1 MPDQFEQYYK
11 YLKTNGADVAPD
23 FNSFKNTL
31 SNYDN
36 SSKYYSY
43 LKDNQF
49 DVPATY
55 DSFADTFGLKKKDG
69 GIVSGPIPSKLPS
82 KGVLEQGIE
91 MATKG
96 FAVKPEEQSTFSKV
110 EQSLGKV
117 KTAYD
122 AIQFLQTAPPEFG
135 GVSKEDE
142 QLANQNYANAEKE
155 KQNLLKTYSK
165 DIYSSVD
172 ELLADNGYKNLFE
185 GDVFNTEKARDILDE
200 KVKSKGGGSFLRET
214 LLSELKKRAQSDFD
228 KPMMDKL
235 VQQEFKAA
243 GIDKDSLMSK
253 YGKDLFNKL
262 SAKQQSILPIIKQ
275 EAEKESVGVLNN
287 AKEVAT
293 SLGSDFTNYV
303 NDLNNK
309 IKAGQIDEQ
318 TAKQLFDDKKAEY
331 DSGLA
336 KLNEDY
342 QKMVRNV
349 NVKINDR
356 FGRIENEMKKISNS
370 ITSED
375 VFKSLPEKDR
385 QKIEE
390 VYSRASQKLAERKN
404 QQVRAGDAV
413 LGLPAFAS
421 KALISGFNK
430 GLADLG
436 GYLQMNGSDNKFTDW
451 LLNREQTA
459 EGTAIGQYEWNG
471 KDWYKRAIGGS
482 MQSMGASA
490 PMLLPSLAIGLA
502 TKGAMMPAI
511 SGALAGYIS
520 YKGESMQN
528 AGDAYK
534 QRLAETGDVNK
545 AYESAN
551 RVERDNKITL
561 PFYFIGGLGTMKLL
575 QGGGKIG
582 SFLTGALLEQA
593 EEIPTEYIQEY
604 NQAKENGY
612 NKGGYAFV
620 KENPEIALD
629 TLITTLGQS
638 GAMAAVGKAIGKID
652 TSASQPTIQFYADLI
667 KNEGVQFANSVLEN
681 YYNTGVID
689 EKKFQEQKMELLKV
703 AQSMQKV
710 QNLGVSLEKAQ
721 VVTILNANVEDL
733 KKQVDAETD
742 QAAKVILEGKL
753 RQAQADLRG
762 ISDNTTPYLVL
773 TLPGGQN
780 STRIMTMQ
788 EYEQLKEE
796 GKIDDIIQAADKV
809 RVVNDNELN
818 SEITKIK
825 EKVGNPIGT
834 ADGAYTGGKP
844 AEEFSSV
851 MPYVIEDRDIVEPVI
866 QKIQNNELVN
876 EEDLYNAAQVLEN
889 LQAKTNNE
897 SLKNLINPLIDKIL
911 TYENQSKTAVSTVT
925 QKGAITRVGTD
936 VRKKTVSKALG
947 QFEGSR
953 ATITD
958 RNGKKV
964 TGYLK
969 SENGTYNLYDENGNQ
984 IASIGE
990 KQITDRDVVLP
1001 STDVVPNPIAL
1012 DENGNIKSITLQLQ
1026 KVNEEIGVLPDRLI
1040 TIEFQDAEKALDYA
1054 IQLRAEQVGEF
1065 SDPEFEEII
1074 TQVEQEIPISKT
1086 KEDENIQEKQ
1096 QPREQ
1101 PVQAADQRAEQ
1112 KRKEESER
1120 DAAKREEVKETLIN
1134 LRNEG
1139 VLVTADKSI
1148 LGKLK
1153 KAVGIKQA
1161 PMTDAEIDAQMSL
1174 LDAMA
1179 KVWKQ
1184 TTGLDNF
1191 YDTFIAD
1198 IKKGD
1203 VKAFRNKG
1211 GVLFQNTEN
1220 PTAPVSRVT
1229 LAMFQEMP
1237 QFQKMIGQM
1246 VNPQSIAD
1254 LIKRNGKQIE
1264 KDIINDV
1271 LNFEKYKGVKR
1282 ISFDEFRDDVET
1294 QIMKLEKIRSDS
1306 YASYGKDNLGDNE
1319 NYGTT
1324 ETIIFNSPIDHG
1336 EKGHFSGDFI
1346 NVQVEKRNWEIKQ
1359 IPGTDTWVAM
1369 DENMPSGTPQNQIQD
1384 YVGTAGTQENVQQW
1398 INQRLIAGGRINVG
1412 LFGHIRNWFNK
1423 NSGVFT
1429 IAELQSDVFQ
1439 KMKADKLLGDKIPRE
1454 EIDEYMNKN
1463 FWNKYNKDFTDKF
1476 VKDLNLKV
1484 IPTRDIS
1491 NLQIETTQEIGRYER
1506 ALEKVKNNKEFDKI
1520 TKELER
1526 LSSISGGYLRAMN
1539 KIFKTNS
1546 LLFKDGV
1553 AIFDKEGTYLTT
1565 REFSDNPKPGIAYGE
1580 YEIYEAIREAAS
1592 KIADNFRIGT
1602 FNNERY
1608 YVNISGTDVLIEFDS
1623 IEKREEYIK
1632 DLYNVNPKEYFEE
1645 MKDIYNAKTDEFNK
1659 EVQKYIQKRIEEQ
1672 KSKFTSI
1679 QKQFI
1684 ASQKF
1689 HEIRLLREAFK
1700 NAAEEG
1706 AEVVRFPSPY
1716 TLAVIEGYVNKEGQN
1731 GAPYEIISGDSDR
1744 LDFGDEISVD
1754 GTKYYVLDST
1764 QYRITVAPQDST
1776 FSWDVDEYK
1785 VNERDNRVSEIT
1797 YEARKHFADLDNIT
1811 LAEIESYEAD
1821 EWMASYAKDL
1831 LKEKFE
1837 ERAQELSEEVSK
1849 EDVEEVTISWD
1860 DIESKLDDEVY
1871 DQYDRMGVD
1880 ELFDGYGDVYTNDYG
1895 NQVLVVESRGQ
1906 IETLN
1911 QPDEYDADT
1920 TENDFEKELSDD
1932 QKTVVNKYKELNKIF
1947 GKLRKDSRFVRDDN
1961 DMEWIE
1967 TNITDEDKQNP
1978 IIAFQQEGGN
1988 IKGAIDFINDN
1999 KASVYVFDGADIS
2012 TLAHEFT
2019 GHLGRRFLEKLAESN
2034 EAFNKD
2040 YESIKKWAGV
2050 KDNTWSTRAEEKFA
2064 RAFERY
2070 LREGKAPTK
2079 ALSAVFEN
2087 LKKWLTQIYN
2097 TIKGSSIDIELTQEV
2112 KDVFG
2117 GLLGAKAEG
2126 TLAEQY
2132 ENIPK
2137 ESKLSTKN
2145 AVKTLINDN
2154 FEEIKKQLENK
2165 KICQ

>member
-36 SSKYYSY
+36 ASKYYSY
-43 LKDNQF
+43 LKDNEF
-49 DVPATY
+49 DVPASY
-55 DSFADTFGLKKKDG
+55 DSFADTFGLKKKDQG
-69 GIVSGPIPSKLPS
+69 VSLSVSSPTQSLSPDFEKGKAFAEKGFLMKGEGTKEQKRMSFEPSLLGGAPKVKVLEEGEEPSILADFTSSAIKGQIQGKVANILSAGKRPTNEELGQIAQLQSDLQLFPQSKSEKAFQEKGLKALFKETPSLGVQFIAETMASSLSSLFEASQRTVPTAVAMGAAAGAPFAGIGALVGAGTGLLAGQSAAGYNISTSQDILSSLSENGVDIPDKESLINAFSDETKMAKIRNTASKYGIPILVFDAATAGLAGKLAAGAIGKSLSKKLLAGVGETGIQIIGGSGGELAAQINSGKKVNWDEIAIEGFAEIPGGVTEVATGVAIERAKSSSNNKTLATQIATQGVQNGTEDAIINLNRDLANNVITPEQYQEGIV
-82 KGVLEQGIE
+82 
-91 MATKG
+91 
-96 FAVKPEEQSTFSKV
+96 F
-110 EQSLGKV
+110 
-117 KTAYD
+117 
-122 AIQFLQTAPPEFG
+122 
-135 GVSKEDE
+135 
-142 QLANQNYANAEKE
+142 AEKAAQVVDKIPE
-155 KQNLLKTYSK
+155 TVTGESRVK
-165 DIYSSVD
+165 SV
-172 ELLADNGYKNLFE
+172 ELLVERN
-185 GDVFNTEKARDILDE
+185 DIKQVNQDLLQQKQTTDE
-200 KVKSKGGGSFLRET
+200 
-214 LLSELKKRAQSDFD
+214 AYH
-228 KPMMDKL
+228 
-235 VQQEFKAA
+235 A
-243 GIDKDSLMSK
+243 GIDEE
-253 YGKDLFNKL
+253 
-262 SAKQQSILPIIKQ
+262 I
-275 EAEKESVGVLNN
+275 
-287 AKEVAT
+287 
-293 SLGSDFTNYV
+293 
-303 NDLNNK
+303 
-309 IKAGQIDEQ
+309 
-318 TAKQLFDDKKAEY
+318 
-331 DSGLA
+331 
-336 KLNEDY
+336 
-342 QKMVRNV
+342 
-349 NVKINDR
+349 KINEE
-356 FGRIENEMKKISNS
+356 RIKKID
-370 ITSED
+370 SE
-375 VFKSLPEKDR
+375 VYNIAKNPL
-385 QKIEE
+385 EE
-390 VYSRASQKLAERKN
+390 VTPIE
-404 QQVRAGDAV
+404 V
-413 LGLPAFAS
+413 
-421 KALISGFNK
+421 
-430 GLADLG
+430 
-436 GYLQMNGSDNKFTDW
+436 
-451 LLNREQTA
+451 
-459 EGTAIGQYEWNG
+459 
-471 KDWYKRAIGGS
+471 
-482 MQSMGASA
+482 
-490 PMLLPSLAIGLA
+490 
-502 TKGAMMPAI
+502 
-511 SGALAGYIS
+511 
-520 YKGESMQN
+520 ES
-528 AGDAYK
+528 
-534 QRLAETGDVNK
+534 
-545 AYESAN
+545 
-551 RVERDNKITL
+551 
-561 PFYFIGGLGTMKLL
+561 
-575 QGGGKIG
+575 
-582 SFLTGALLEQA
+582 
-593 EEIPTEYIQEY
+593 EEITPTNIE
-604 NQAKENGY
+604 
-612 NKGGYAFV
+612 
-620 KENPEIALD
+620 
-629 TLITTLGQS
+629 
-638 GAMAAVGKAIGKID
+638 AVEKI
-652 TSASQPTIQFYADLI
+652 
-667 KNEGVQFANSVLEN
+667 
-681 YYNTGVID
+681 
-689 EKKFQEQKMELLKV
+689 
-703 AQSMQKV
+703 
-710 QNLGVSLEKAQ
+710 
-721 VVTILNANVEDL
+721 
-733 KKQVDAETD
+733 
-742 QAAKVILEGKL
+742 
-753 RQAQADLRG
+753 
-762 ISDNTTPYLVL
+762 
-773 TLPGGQN
+773 
-780 STRIMTMQ
+780 
-788 EYEQLKEE
+788 
-796 GKIDDIIQAADKV
+796 
-809 RVVNDNELN
+809 
-818 SEITKIK
+818 
-825 EKVGNPIGT
+825 
-834 ADGAYTGGKP
+834 
-844 AEEFSSV
+844 SSV
-851 MPYVIEDRDIVEPVI
+851 MPYVIEDRDIVEPVVE
-866 QKIQNNELVN
+866 KIKNNELVN

-889 LQAKTNNE
+889 LQSKTNNK
-897 SLKNLINPLIDKIL
+897 SLKNLINPVIDKIL
-911 TYENQSKTAVSTVT
+911 TYENQSKTTVGTVT

-947 QFEGSR
+947 QFEGST

-958 RNGKKV
+958 RSGKSVK
-964 TGYLK
+964 GYLK
-969 SENGTYNLYDENGNQ
+969 SEKGTYNLYDKKGNQ

-1001 STDVVPNPIAL
+1001 SKDVVPNPITL
-1012 DENGNIKSITLQLQ
+1012 DKNGNIKSITLQLQ

-1040 TIEFQDAEKALDYA
+1040 TIDFQDAEKALDYA

-1074 TQVEQEIPISKT
+1074 SQVEQEIPISKT
-1086 KEDENIQEKQ
+1086 KQDENIQDKE
-1096 QPREQ
+1096 QPRKQ

-1120 DAAKREEVKETLIN
+1120 DVAKREEVKETLIN

-1174 LDAMA
+1174 LDAMS

-1254 LIKRNGKQIE
+1254 LIKSNGKQIE
-1264 KDIINDV
+1264 KDIITDV
-1271 LNFEKYKGVKR
+1271 LNFEKYKGIKR

-1324 ETIIFNSPIDHG
+1324 ETIIFNSPINHG
-1336 EKGHFSGDFI
+1336 ETGHFGGDFI
-1346 NVQVEKRNWEIKQ
+1346 NAQVEKRNWELKQ
-1359 IPGTDTWVAM
+1359 IPGTNTWVAM
-1369 DENMPSGTPQNQIQD
+1369 DKDMPSGISQDQIQN
-1384 YVGTAGTQENVQQW
+1384 YVGTAGTEENVQKW
-1398 INQRLIAGGRINVG
+1398 INERAVSAGPINRG

-1423 NSGVFT
+1423 KTSVFT
-1429 IAELQSDVFQ
+1429 VAELQSDVFQ
-1439 KMKADKLLGDKIPRE
+1439 KVKAFELLADKIPRE

-1463 FWNKYNKDFTDKF
+1463 FWNKYNKEFTDKL
-1476 VKDLNLKV
+1476 VKDLNLKI
-1484 IPTRDIS
+1484 IPTRDIID
-1491 NLQIETTQEIGRYER
+1491 LQIENNEEIGKYER
-1506 ALEKVKNNKEFDKI
+1506 ALETVKNNREFNAI
-1520 TKELER
+1520 TKELDR
-1526 LSSISGGYLRAMN
+1526 LGDIRGGYLRAMN
-1539 KIFKTNS
+1539 KTFKTN
-1546 LLFKDGV
+1546 FIINDGIAV
-1553 AIFDKEGTYLTT
+1553 FDKEGTYLLTY
-1565 REFSDNPKPGIAYGE
+1565 EFSDKLKPGVPYGE
-1580 YEIYEAIREAAS
+1580 YETYHAIRDAAE
-1592 KIADNFRIGT
+1592 KIADMFRMGT

-1608 YVNISGTDVLIEFDS
+1608 YVNISGADNIIEFDS
-1623 IEKREEYIK
+1623 IEKREEYVK
-1632 DLYNVNPKEYFEE
+1632 DMYGVNPKEYFKE
-1645 MKDIYNAKTDEFNK
+1645 MQDIYNGKLVEFEKERNK
-1659 EVQKYIQKRIEEQ
+1659 YVQQRTEEQ

-1706 AEVVRFPSPY
+1706 AEVLRFPTPY
-1716 TLAVIEGYVNKEGQN
+1716 TLAIIEGYVNKKGEN
-1731 GAPYEIISGDSDR
+1731 GAPYEIISGDRDR

-1764 QYRITVAPQDST
+1764 SVRITVAPQDST
-1776 FSWDVDEYK
+1776 YSWDVDEYRI
-1785 VNERDNRVSEIT
+1785 NERDNRVSEIT

-1811 LAEIESYEAD
+1811 LAEIESYETD

-1831 LKEKFE
+1831 LREKFE
-1837 ERAQELSEEVSK
+1837 ERAQELAEEVSE

-1860 DIESKLDDEVY
+1860 DIESKLDDQVY
-1871 DQYDRMGVD
+1871 DEYDKMGID
-1880 ELFDGYGDVYTNDYG
+1880 DLFNGYGDVYTDGYG

-1920 TENDFEKELSDD
+1920 TENDFEKELSSD
-1932 QKTVVNKYKELNKIF
+1932 QETVVNKYKELNKIF
-1947 GKLRKDSRFVRDDN
+1947 GKLRKDSRVVRDDN
-1961 DMEWIE
+1961 DMEWLE

-1988 IKGAIDFINDN
+1988 IKGAIDFVNDN

-2019 GHLGRRFLEKLAESN
+2019 GHLGRRFLEKLAENN
-2034 EAFNKD
+2034 EAFGKD

-2050 KDNTWSTRAEEKFA
+2050 KDDIWSTRAEEKFA

-2137 ESKLSTKN
+2137 EGKLSTKN